1 MPLIDWN
8 KSLRSNLSWMTRFLW
23 HLRCLNSVCLGGA
36 LWLGKWLAL
45 IELCLLTTKNH
56 KSTSN
61 REEWFDI
68 FAHFHYTLPATRRQ
82 IIDSQTV
89 SSSVRP
95 VTATTVTSLDRN
107 LKNCFK
113 LKILTFEHTKMTY
126 PWAGARS
133 RTSTATARSKSAARG
148 RNRLWVRSVSNAA
161 SARKVA
167 ILVAAS
173 LKYI

>member
-8 KSLRSNLSWMTRFLW
+8 KSLGQIWVAW
-23 HLRCLNSVCLGGA
+23 LGFCDTWAVWTVWVWGM

-68 FAHFHYTLPATRRQ
+68 LRTIRYTLPATRRQ

-89 SSSVRP
+89 FSSVRP
-95 VTATTVTSLDRN
+95 VTATTVASLKSNSKECFTTCESWEKVPFAHLTLERERDRERPPRLLDRN
-107 LKNCFK
+107 RRRDGETDL
-113 LKILTFEHTKMTY
+113 E
-126 PWAGARS
+126 
-133 RTSTATARSKSAARG
+133 
-148 RNRLWVRSVSNAA
+148 
-161 SARKVA
+161 
-167 ILVAAS
+167 
-173 LKYI
+173 